1 MMAQAGALAAV
12 CLGEAEQFSKSLWE
26 IISLNV
32 PPKMVYF
39 SFVATSV
46 PSPEDEQVPV
56 DDTSGDRNQIALG
69 TEEEYSSLTFT
80 WAEATELAP
89 SPSNHLPLCHELL
102 K

>member
-1 MMAQAGALAAV
+1 MAQAGALTTV
-12 CLGEAEQFSKSLWE
+12 CLGEGEKLSKSLWE
-26 IISLNV
+26 IITLSL

-46 PSPEDEQVPV
+46 PSPEDEQVPM
-56 DDTSGDRNQIALG
+56 DDTSRDRNQIALG

-80 WAEATELAP
+80 RAEATVLAP